1 MNYNCLSLTVQL
13 DEFRRDNDNN
23 NNNNTNDRHY

>member
-13 DEFRRDNDNN
+13 DEFRRDNN